1 MEVERLEKIKIHELA
16 KKLGVETKKVLDAAK
31 QANIDAKSHLS
42 SITEDEAN
50 KIEKLL
56 KGVSKTK
63 SMENKKEKNDGP
75 VIIRR
80 AVIINDE
87 EEKKEEERRRKEQSR
102 KKDVGFI
109 ENKRN
114 KDYNI
119 VYRDKPTKPLTVSEL
134 LGISKK
140 KEPEEK
146 APEAPK
152 KVVQEKE
159 QVVTPKQEEKVA
171 EVKVSETSVND
182 ANNSATKPAQEN
194 KPRFENR
201 KETNYNNKPNYISI
215 Q

>member
-1 MEVERLEKIKIHELA
+1 MEVESLEKIKIHELA
-16 KKLGVETKKVLDAAK
+16 KKLGVETKKILDAAK
-31 QANIDAKSHLS
+31 QAKIDVKSHLS
-42 SITEDEAN
+42 SITEDEAKELE
-50 KIEKLL
+50 KIL

-87 EEKKEEERRRKEQSR
+87 EEKKEEQRRKREQSR

-114 KDYNI
+114 KAYNI
-119 VYRDKPTKPLTVSEL
+119 VYRDKPTKPLAVSEL

-146 APEAPK
+146 PQEAPK
-152 KVVQEKE
+152 TVVAEKE
-159 QVVTPKQEEKVA
+159 QPVTPKQEEKV
-171 EVKVSETSVND
+171 
-182 ANNSATKPAQEN
+182 P
-194 KPRFENR
+194 
-201 KETNYNNKPNYISI
+201 
-215 Q
+215 